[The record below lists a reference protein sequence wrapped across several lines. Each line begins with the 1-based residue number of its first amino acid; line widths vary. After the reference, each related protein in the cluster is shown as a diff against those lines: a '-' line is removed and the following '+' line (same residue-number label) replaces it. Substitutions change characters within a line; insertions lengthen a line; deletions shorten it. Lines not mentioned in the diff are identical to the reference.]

1 MGNIRN
7 SIKAIIIKDGKLPA
21 IKAKDSFGNGFIY
34 FLPACGQE
42 HGETMHETLRR
53 ECLEEINCKVKIRDM
68 ILVREY
74 IGKNHE
80 FDESHKDFHQV
91 EYMFERDLEEG
102 EDPGFGVNPDT
113 HIKRHLPLSEEEVV
127 LKSLPQLQ
135 G

>member
-34 FLPACGQE
+34 FLPGGGQE

-53 ECLEEINCKVKIRDM
+53 ECLEEINCKVKIRDT

-91 EYMFERDLEEG
+91 EYMFERDLEE
-102 EDPGFGVNPDT
+102 
-113 HIKRHLPLSEEEVV
+113 EVV